1 MAFENLI
8 EAVRISAE
16 ETIREI
22 EEKAQR
28 EVAEVREA
36 AAEKSQA
43 IKSAAIEDAKR
54 RAAVERGKLMAS
66 ARKEIRMSLAVEK
79 DRVFQ
84 MAFTEAGRRLVSIRS
99 DGRYE
104 KSYTAMLA
112 EAMQDLE
119 GEVVTVHIDKRDEAL
134 TRKALQTLGK
144 NSEVVTDLTTPG
156 GLNLT
161 TRDGRAIIYNTL
173 ESRLE
178 KAKKIL
184 KPEIYS
190 ILYG

>member
-28 EVAEVREA
+28 EVAEAKEA

-43 IKSAAIEDAKR
+43 IRSAAIEDAKR

-66 ARKEIRMSLAVEK
+66 ARKEIRMSSAVEK

-84 MAFTEAGRRLVSIRS
+84 KAFTEAGRRLASARS

-104 KSYTAMLA
+104 KSYTAMLS

-119 GEVVTVHIDKRDEAL
+119 GEEVTVHADKRDEAL
-134 TRKALQTLGK
+134 ARKSLQALGK
-144 NSEVVTDLTTPG
+144 NCEVVTDLTTLG

-161 TRDGRAIIYNTL
+161 TRDERAIVYNTL

-190 ILYG
+190 LLYG